1 MSGSGYNLIEMTDIE
16 DNRAG
21 IYDNNTQTIEILHQR
36 NNKGY
41 KDFMIGWNS

>member
-21 IYDNNTQTIEILHQR
+21 IYDDNNTQTIEILH
-36 NNKGY
+36 
-41 KDFMIGWNS
+41 